1 MKAIKL
7 FFIYDVHVYQT
18 CIELQLEICQKS
30 QNEKP
35 WEKLPRKQVYITLKM
50 NDCGQDLEK
59 LAPFNATDA
68 VQLLKTLSKNL
79 TKV

>member
-1 MKAIKL
+1 M
-7 FFIYDVHVYQT
+7 T
-18 CIELQLEICQKS
+18 KS

-35 WEKLPRKQVYITLKM
+35 WEKLPKKQIYITLKM

-59 LAPFNATDA
+59 IAPFNASEA

-79 TKV
+79 AKVCHKAGFSWTSPINTYC

>member
-1 MKAIKL
+1 M
-7 FFIYDVHVYQT
+7 T
-18 CIELQLEICQKS
+18 KS

-35 WEKLPRKQVYITLKM
+35 WEKLPKKQIYITLKM

-59 LAPFNATDA
+59 LAPFNASDA

-79 TKV
+79 AKVRHTAFFSGRTPIHILF